1 MTVSGRLCSPAALLP
16 ILIVLNAEWALKLFW
31 PVFEEKNILPLP
43 GIELRLFGRPS
54 SSLNTILTSVDQC
67 DKNLVPL
74 IRVLLQTLI
83 VAHLLKKFYTF
94 YRKRKFIT
102 GFTKAHHLS
111 LFWASGISFTSTH
124 AIYLRS
130 ILILPSHL
138 RVDFSNGLSPLG
150 FLK

>member
-1 MTVSGRLCSPAALLP
+1 M
-16 ILIVLNAEWALKLFW
+16 LIVLNAEWALKPFW

-54 SSLNTILTSVDQC
+54 SSLNTILTSVNQC

-83 VAHLLKKFYTF
+83 VAHLLKKFFTLYG
-94 YRKRKFIT
+94 KPKFIT

-111 LFWASGISFTSTH
+111 LF
-124 AIYLRS
+124 
-130 ILILPSHL
+130 
-138 RVDFSNGLSPLG
+138 
-150 FLK
+150 